1 MNEIQ
6 DRIFLIVKTK
16 DLTSAEFA
24 ETIGVQPSNISHI
37 MSGRN
42 KPSLD
47 LVMKILKRFPELR
60 SDWLLNGQGSM
71 NKEYNLFGADEVE
84 KSDTKPVKLSQQ
96 KLEFDQIT
104 ENPEVIQPPVESTEI
119 KTEKIIEEYAQKED
133 DIIKERL
140 DMEQHERKNKN
151 PHKISA
157 MKIEKIVIFY
167 EGRTFREYSPED

>member
-24 ETIGVQPSNISHI
+24 EAIGVQPSNISHI

-71 NKEYNLFGADEVE
+71 NKEYNLFGAEEAE
-84 KSDTKPVKLSQQ
+84 KSDSRPVKISQQ
-96 KLEFDQIT
+96 KLEFDQDT
-104 ENPEVIQPPVESTEI
+104 ENPKLIPPPVDSAEI
-119 KTEKIIEEYAQKED
+119 KTEKIIEQPGKLDEEILKEQVD
-133 DIIKERL
+133 TG
-140 DMEQHERKNKN
+140 QHERRDKN
-151 PHKISA
+151 PHKISTT
-157 MKIEKIVIFY
+157 KIEKIVIFY
-167 EGRTFREYSPED
+167 EDRTFREYTPED